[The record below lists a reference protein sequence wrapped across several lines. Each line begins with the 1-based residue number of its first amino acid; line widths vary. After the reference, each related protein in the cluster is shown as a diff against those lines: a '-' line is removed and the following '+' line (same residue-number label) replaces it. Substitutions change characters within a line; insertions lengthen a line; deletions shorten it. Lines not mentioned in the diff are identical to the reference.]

1 MKRRRLHVHQEDE
14 ATEQAGW
21 LFADSF
27 LALMIIFLAT
37 ISFVP
42 DIKNQSETKANYVKA
57 MTLTYEQYSP
67 PKIEADIAQFLSDE
81 GLSITTEVVFARIIG
96 GATAKESDANGYL
109 LALKYSIDLQ
119 KDSVRY
125 FQNTRFELGSS
136 KLVADKTVLM
146 QLTFSVKDQ

>member
-42 DIKNQSETKANYVKA
+42 DIKNQSETEANYVKA
-57 MTLTYEQYSP
+57 MTLTYEQYSAP
-67 PKIEADIAQFLSDE
+67 NIEADISQFLSDE
-81 GLSITTEVVFARIIG
+81 GLSGTTEVVFARIIG
-96 GATAKESDANGYL
+96 GAPAKESDENGYL

-119 KDSVRY
+119 RDGVQY
-125 FQNTRFELGSS
+125 FRNTRFELGSS
-136 KLVADKTVLM
+136 KLMADKTVLM
-146 QLTFSVKDQ
+146 QLTFSLKDQ

>member
-42 DIKNQSETKANYVKA
+42 DIKNQSEKKANYVKA
-57 MTLTYEQYSP
+57 MTLTYDQYSP
-67 PKIEADIAQFLSDE
+67 PNIESDIAQFLSDE
-81 GLSITTEVVFARIIG
+81 GLSSTTEVVFARIIG
-96 GATAKESDANGYL
+96 GAPVKESDANGYL

-119 KDSVRY
+119 KDNIRY

>member
-1 MKRRRLHVHQEDE
+1 MTRRRLHVHQEDE

-42 DIKNQSETKANYVKA
+42 DIKNQSETKANYVKS
-57 MTLTYEQYSP
+57 MTLTYDKYSP
-67 PKIEADIAQFLSDE
+67 PNIEADIAQFLSDE
-81 GLSITTEVVFARIIG
+81 GLSSTTEVVFARIIG
-96 GATAKESDANGYL
+96 GSPVKESDSNGYL

-119 KDSVRY
+119 KDNVRY